1 MIKEDPMLRMVAL
14 FALMLS
20 ASACVSVLPSPSVA
34 ADFDGSKPLV
44 CTVITVNECLPG
56 EECQTV
62 SPDRVN
68 LPRYLWVDVAKKI
81 IQDKKAEDGRKS
93 RIESV
98 KRVDGKLIL
107 QGAEEGRPDVRD
119 GFGWTVAIMEDSGQM
134 VLSAAGEMVAIS
146 AFGVCTSY

>member
-1 MIKEDPMLRMVAL
+1 MIKEDPMLRIVAL
-14 FALMLS
+14 FALLLC

-44 CTVITVNECLPG
+44 CTVITVNECLEAEGCMAVAP
-56 EECQTV
+56 E
-62 SPDRVN
+62 DVN
-68 LPRYLWVDVAKKI
+68 LPRYLWVDVAKKF
-81 IQDKKAEDGRKS
+81 IQDQKAGEGRKS

-98 KRVDGKLIL
+98 KRVDGKLLL

-134 VLSAAGEMVAIS
+134 VLSASGDMVAIS